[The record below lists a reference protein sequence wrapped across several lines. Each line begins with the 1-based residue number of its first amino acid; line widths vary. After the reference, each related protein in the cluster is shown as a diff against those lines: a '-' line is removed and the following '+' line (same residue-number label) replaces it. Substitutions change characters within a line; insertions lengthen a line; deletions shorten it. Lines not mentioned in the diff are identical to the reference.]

1 LSSQEQASSKT
12 ATPSEPGAPAFGP
25 AELAAIRARTAN
37 IIRGLA
43 MDAIQTADSGHP
55 GMPMGMADIAA
66 VLWGEVLKH
75 DPSDPA
81 WPDRDRV
88 ILSNGHGSMLL
99 YAMLHLTGT
108 ALTLDDLKRFRQWG
122 SVTAGHPEY
131 GEAPGIE
138 TTTGPLGQGFANGV
152 GMAIAERWL
161 AARFGGARVDHHTYV
176 LTGDGCL
183 MEGIS
188 GEAASLAGHLK
199 LGKLIVLWDDNR
211 ITIDGSTELSF
222 TEDVAARFR
231 AYGWQVLHLDGHDPV
246 AIRAGLEAA
255 KAEGERPTLLACRT
269 TIGFGAPTLA
279 GTSKSHGAPLG
290 KAEVAGAKRA
300 LGLDPEQHFHV
311 DPAVTAWLRSRDGE
325 RRAARLDWEAALAAS
340 PDKARWDRFF
350 SAPDLSA
357 VAWPTFPAGGKL
369 ATRKAGQATLQALA
383 AGLEGLLGGSAD
395 LAESNGTHLHG
406 GGDIT
411 GADFTKRNLNFGIR
425 EHAMAGICN
434 GLALHGGVQP
444 FCATFL
450 TFHDYM
456 RPSVRLSALMH
467 LPVIYVYTHDSVF
480 LGEDGPTHQPIEQIM
495 SMRTMPNLW
504 VIRPADAAETALAW
518 RIALERRDGPTA
530 LCLTRQNLP
539 IYDRAVHGAAEG
551 ALRGGYVLSDSAD
564 GAPDV
569 VLIGTG
575 SEVGLAMSAQ
585 AALLA
590 RGVRSRVVSLPCWEL
605 FARQDRAWI
614 DAVLPKGVP
623 RVSIEAGVT
632 FGWERFVGANGA
644 SVGIDRFGASAPG
657 EVVASK
663 LGLNVEN
670 VVGTVERVLALPQ

>member
-1 LSSQEQASSKT
+1 
-12 ATPSEPGAPAFGP
+12 
-25 AELAAIRARTAN
+25 
-37 IIRGLA
+37 
-43 MDAIQTADSGHP
+43 
-55 GMPMGMADIAA
+55 
-66 VLWGEVLKH
+66 
-75 DPSDPA
+75 
-81 WPDRDRV
+81 
-88 ILSNGHGSMLL
+88 
-99 YAMLHLTGT
+99 
-108 ALTLDDLKRFRQWG
+108 
-122 SVTAGHPEY
+122 
-131 GEAPGIE
+131 
-138 TTTGPLGQGFANGV
+138 
-152 GMAIAERWL
+152 
-161 AARFGGARVDHHTYV
+161 
-176 LTGDGCL
+176 
-183 MEGIS
+183 
-188 GEAASLAGHLK
+188 
-199 LGKLIVLWDDNR
+199 
-211 ITIDGSTELSF
+211 
-222 TEDVAARFR
+222 
-231 AYGWQVLHLDGHDPV
+231 
-246 AIRAGLEAA
+246 
-255 KAEGERPTLLACRT
+255 
-269 TIGFGAPTLA
+269 
-279 GTSKSHGAPLG
+279 
-290 KAEVAGAKRA
+290 
-300 LGLDPEQHFHV
+300 
-311 DPAVTAWLRSRDGE
+311 
-325 RRAARLDWEAALAAS
+325 
-340 PDKARWDRFF
+340 
-350 SAPDLSA
+350 
-357 VAWPTFPAGGKL
+357 
-369 ATRKAGQATLQALA
+369 
-383 AGLEGLLGGSAD
+383 
-395 LAESNGTHLHG
+395 
-406 GGDIT
+406 
-411 GADFTKRNLNFGIR
+411 
-425 EHAMAGICN
+425 MAGICN